1 MFGFFTLPILI
12 GIAMLFMAVPVPIFV
27 PLWLIVLPLIA
38 LTDRERE
45 IDAEHGVIITRWK
58 LYRLL
63 ELRKRQER
71 ISDYEAITCRRAGAN
86 RIDSSYEQE
95 WVALVRP
102 PATLRYVT
110 FFNAL
115 KKQFC
120 PEARACALRLAAA
133 TGLPIRD
140 YPDRL
145 FNRKAPSDGEDS
157 TGSTSKML

>member
-1 MFGFFTLPILI
+1 MFGFFTLPIFI
-12 GIAMLFMAVPVPIFV
+12 GIAMLFMDFNIPIFYPV
-27 PLWLIVLPLIA
+27 WCILLPLIA

-45 IDAEHGVIITRWK
+45 IDAGNEVIITRWK

-63 ELRKRQER
+63 QLWKTQER
-71 ISDYEAITCRRAGAN
+71 ISNYEAITCRRAGGKQT
-86 RIDSSYEQE
+86 SSGEEE

-102 PATLRYVT
+102 SSAKFSYVT
-110 FFNAL
+110 FHYAR

-120 PEARACALRLAAA
+120 PEARASAERLAKL

-145 FNRKAPSDGEDS
+145 FHRQAPSSDDENQ
-157 TGSTSKML
+157 KQ